1 MVKRVIRQ
9 FVKSI
14 NPDYKVYKNRYW
26 SSDWQN
32 GKIWIPKPYKNYLDI
47 SDIYFKYFLIEKYN
61 ISPNLYIISILHEI
75 GHLQTETQ
83 ELSDERAMIYATLEW
98 QYENKMINEEQ
109 YNKQYFEI
117 PAERLATEWAIDY
130 YKNNSKTI
138 NKLIKD
144 LKL

>member
-1 MVKRVIRQ
+1 
-9 FVKSI
+9 
-14 NPDYKVYKNRYW
+14 
-26 SSDWQN
+26 
-32 GKIWIPKPYKNYLDI
+32 
-47 SDIYFKYFLIEKYN
+47 
-61 ISPNLYIISILHEI
+61 
-75 GHLQTETQ
+75 
-83 ELSDERAMIYATLEW
+83 MIYATLEW

-117 PAERLATEWAIDY
+117 PAERLATEWAINY